1 MTATQ
6 MRALR
11 QLMGI
16 TRLKS
21 RSEVVTVHDMR
32 GYDTVEVQFHSLSTS
47 ALDGGLVVSNT
58 PQSLCLRLRS
68 R

>member
-1 MTATQ
+1 
-6 MRALR
+6 
-11 QLMGI
+11 MGI